1 MTRTVYSVGEAL
13 RLPEVRAADRC
24 SDLSADR
31 PPDRQNTVPALPA
44 PPNTEDTPMTT
55 DDRALAD
62 RAAQQVFSRFSWET
76 LTTPE
81 SLIARLRM
89 CAEQAIADT
98 RAADRLEAFHAKPP
112 ESDPVLAFE
121 EYWGASKYRTRNM
134 IGYSD
139 KKCLAWEAFQQG
151 RSVNLSHGEGQLA
164 CECGIG
170 DQSDIGHYHESWC
183 PALAA
188 LQSPPPVVSTPGV
201 NCPNCGHRLPVGYAG
216 PCVACDAP
224 DVPDLNAPPVVEE
237 GRREVVEKLWDE
249 HIRLVGMDDGYAM
262 ALGKDKFFDA
272 ILALTPVEGVG
283 EGRYRAYRD
292 HVLDVDSHNTFQ
304 VVPVNRTDGD
314 SLAISVAEAMNAA
327 LSTPVAA
334 QGDVREALEQA
345 REWICKTA
353 DKDEDPE
360 QWSIIRTIDLSL
372 ATLGAPHEG

>member
-1 MTRTVYSVGEAL
+1 M
-13 RLPEVRAADRC
+13 
-24 SDLSADR
+24 
-31 PPDRQNTVPALPA
+31 N
-44 PPNTEDTPMTT
+44 T

-62 RAAQQVFSRFSWET
+62 LIAELRAACDADDARHDG
-76 LTTPE
+76 
-81 SLIARLRM
+81 SLLKGFAHHVKSADLRT
-89 CAEQAIADT
+89 IL
-98 RAADRLEAFHAKPP
+98 DRLEAFHAKPVVGRWP
-112 ESDPVLAFE
+112 DRESIADAFLLSPHRVQNGDRQHANPADYIEYIRTYKSASLGEARRVADFVLSLP
-121 EYWGASKYRTRNM
+121 G
-134 IGYSD
+134 
-139 KKCLAWEAFQQG
+139 
-151 RSVNLSHGEGQLA
+151 
-164 CECGIG
+164 
-170 DQSDIGHYHESWC
+170 
-183 PALAA
+183 ALAA